1 MILSGFADIWLLPA
15 VPFLSARVI
24 GCVRSLWKLT
34 ASHHVVTRP
43 IGILGLGC
51 LLAGLT
57 GLLSPVPALPLILL
71 GGAVSGFAMLS
82 VRGADPNDGGDGD
95 DELTRGD
102 DPPPGLRVDAPIDW
116 QLFDSLRRQWDI
128 EPVPRR

>member
-82 VRGADPNDGGDGD
+82 VRGADPD
-95 DELTRGD
+95 LTTGVTTMTSCLGATILLRGCASM
-102 DPPPGLRVDAPIDW
+102 R
-116 QLFDSLRRQWDI
+116 
-128 EPVPRR
+128 